1 MAVKKSIIQELFWST
16 KKIKAHANARGGA
29 RHYKKT
35 HATARH
41 RTRSPRAVAR
51 VFVSYFGDTHAAY
64 AGDTHAAYAAY
75 EVHMPHMRRI
85 CRVRGA
91 YAAYE
96 VHMPHMPCTRCIC
109 RVRGIRGW
117 KKTLSYPEI
126 NKKT

>member
-64 AGDTHAAYAAY
+64 AAYAGDTHAAYAAY
-75 EVHMPHMRRI
+75 EVHMRHMQ
-85 CRVRGA
+85 
-91 YAAYE
+91 
-96 VHMPHMPCTRCIC
+96 VHMPHMRCIC
-109 RVRGIRGW
+109 RI
-117 KKTLSYPEI
+117 
-126 NKKT
+126 

>member
-64 AGDTHAAYAAY
+64 SAY
-75 EVHMPHMRRI
+75 V
-85 CRVRGA
+85 GA
-91 YAAYE
+91 
-96 VHMPHMPCTRCIC
+96 
-109 RVRGIRGW
+109 
-117 KKTLSYPEI
+117 
-126 NKKT
+126 